1 MLVSYIIR
9 NNINILNILTLEQNN
24 IVRPEIENKYLHD
37 LDYNRET
44 LTGTILSGKVV
55 KWRRSDKLGAG
66 VATFS
71 YNNISIL
78 RSRETRKYNYETN
91 QILSEHPRI
100 VKYKLFFVP
109 TKNYIEIPLKMIPSP
124 RATYFWIIPGIWEKM
139 SEREKKIHEFLFKYK
154 TIDSAR
160 TSHLFWLMFTAY
172 IIQFLCVSWD
182 LVKKNVLK

>member
-1 MLVSYIIR
+1 M
-9 NNINILNILTLEQNN
+9 
-24 IVRPEIENKYLHD
+24 
-37 LDYNRET
+37 
-44 LTGTILSGKVV
+44 
-55 KWRRSDKLGAG
+55 
-66 VATFS
+66 ATFI

-182 LVKKNVLK
+182 LDKKNCSKVVVRKIHNILTREMKSITLMIGGFVFCDSLAGMINYFQSHKFSIHKHKSFKRQCNLSDLIFC